1 VKLLLTG
8 ATGFI
13 GSHIARALVR
23 AGHEVHAL
31 VLPNDDPWRIRDL
44 LPSLPM
50 IQADILDPSFAPPP
64 TRFDLCLH
72 LAWYV
77 VPGKYLEAPENRD
90 FLRASVAFASAMA
103 RAGCPRFVAT
113 GTCFEY
119 DTHLGLLSESSPTN
133 PRSLYANCKL
143 QLFHELQALGA
154 ATGMGIAW
162 PRFFYQYGPGED
174 PRRFV
179 PVVINNL
186 LRGEP
191 FTVPPNEQTRDY
203 LHVADVAS
211 AVCAVARSR
220 LTGAVNIGSGE
231 PTSVRQ
237 MTTQIAAIIG
247 RPDLIKVGTQPYAP
261 DDSPR
266 IIADNTRLR
275 EQTDWVRRYPLD
287 AGLRDAIDWWKT
299 RLLTR

>member
-1 VKLLLTG
+1 MKILLTG

-23 AGHEVHAL
+23 AGHEIHAL
-31 VLPNDDPWRIRDL
+31 VLPNDDLGRIRDI
-44 LPSLPM
+44 LPSLVM
-50 IQADILDPSFAPPP
+50 IQGDFLSLAFVSPPS
-64 TRFDLCLH
+64 RFDLCIH

-90 FLRASVAFASAMA
+90 FLKASIAFAEAIA
-103 RAGCPRFVAT
+103 NAGCPRFVAT

-133 PRSLYANCKL
+133 PRSLYATCKL
-143 QLFHELQALGA
+143 QLFHELQEHARK
-154 ATGMGIAW
+154 TGMEIAW

-179 PVVINNL
+179 PVAINTL
-186 LRGEP
+186 LRGDP

-203 LHVADVAS
+203 LHVTDVAS
-211 AVCAVARSR
+211 AVCAVACSR
-220 LTGAVNIGSGE
+220 LTGAVNIGSGD
-231 PTSVRQ
+231 PVTVRQ
-237 MTTQIAAIIG
+237 IASQIAESIG
-247 RPDLIKVGTQPYAP
+247 RPELIKVGTQPYAP
-261 DDSPR
+261 EDSPR

-275 EQTDWVRRYPLD
+275 EQTAWKRQYPLD
-287 AGLRDAIDWWKT
+287 AGLRQTIDWWKT
-299 RLLTR
+299 RLPR

>member
-1 VKLLLTG
+1 MKILLTG

-13 GSHIARALVR
+13 GSHVARALVR
-23 AGHEVHAL
+23 AGHEIHAL
-31 VLPNDDPWRIRDL
+31 VLPNDDLWRIRDI
-44 LPSLPM
+44 LPSLVM
-50 IQADILDPSFAPPP
+50 IQGDFLSPAFVSPPA
-64 TRFDLCLH
+64 RFDLCIH

-77 VPGKYLEAPENRD
+77 VPGMYLEAPENRD
-90 FLRASVAFASAMA
+90 LLKASIAFAEAMA
-103 RAGCPRFVAT
+103 STGCPRFVAT

-133 PRSLYANCKL
+133 PRSLYATCKL
-143 QLFHELQALGA
+143 QLFHELQEHGRK
-154 ATGMGIAW
+154 TRIEIAW

-179 PVVINNL
+179 PVAINTL

-211 AVCAVARSR
+211 AVCAVALSR

-231 PTSVRQ
+231 PVTVRQ
-237 MTTQIAAIIG
+237 IASRIAEIIG
-247 RPDLIKVGTQPYAP
+247 RPELIKVGTQPYAP
-261 DDSPR
+261 EDSPR
-266 IIADNTRLR
+266 IIADNARLR
-275 EQTDWVRRYPLD
+275 EQTVWNRHYPLEE
-287 AGLRDAIDWWKT
+287 GLRQTIDWWKT
-299 RLLTR
+299 RLAP

>member
-1 VKLLLTG
+1 MKILLTG

-13 GSHIARALVR
+13 GSHVARMLAQ
-23 AGHEVHAL
+23 AGHEIHAL
-31 VLPNDDPWRIRDL
+31 VLPNDDLWRIRDL
-44 LPSLPM
+44 LSSLVM
-50 IQADILDPSFAPPP
+50 IQGDFLNSAFVPPSS
-64 TRFDLCLH
+64 RFDLCIH

-77 VPGKYLEAPENRD
+77 VPVKYLEAPENRA
-90 FLRASVAFASAMA
+90 FLMASITFAEAMT

-133 PRSLYANCKL
+133 PHSLYANCKL

-154 ATGMGIAW
+154 KTGMEIAW

-179 PVVINNL
+179 PVAINTL

-211 AVCAVARSR
+211 AVCAVAYSR
-220 LTGAVNIGSGE
+220 LMGAVNIGSGE
-231 PTSVRQ
+231 PTSVRE
-237 MTTQIAAIIG
+237 IASRIGDIIG
-247 RPDLIKVGTQPYAP
+247 RSELIKVGTQPYAP
-261 DDSPR
+261 EDAPR

-275 EQTDWVRRYPLD
+275 ERTVWKRRYPLD
-287 AGLRDAIDWWKT
+287 EGLRQTIDWWKT
-299 RLLTR
+299 RLSP